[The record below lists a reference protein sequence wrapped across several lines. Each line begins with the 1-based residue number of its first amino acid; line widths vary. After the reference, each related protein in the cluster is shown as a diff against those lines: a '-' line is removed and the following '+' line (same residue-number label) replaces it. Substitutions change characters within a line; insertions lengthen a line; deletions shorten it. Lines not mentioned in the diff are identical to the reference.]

1 MKNDTMISTAKKSS
15 LIFNAPLVRW
25 TCSIL
30 LPVFLLLSCANEEGQ
45 VNIDRLS
52 GTELSTRP
60 SIDQWQVEKNGEYPY
75 REEMLDL
82 VMDNE
87 RLRAMGQ
94 KDLVKELGRPDR
106 VNGDYVYYT
115 VKQKRLGL
123 FPLHTKSLV
132 IKFHKNGPV
141 EWMKIHE

>member
-1 MKNDTMISTAKKSS
+1 MIPTARKSS
-15 LIFNAPLVRW
+15 LIFITPLFR
-25 TCSIL
+25 SAFFFL
-30 LPVFLLLSCANEEGQ
+30 LLALLLLSCANDEGQ
-45 VNIDRLS
+45 VNMDGLS